1 MPDKDSRAYC
11 IWYPDIASQDTHRKV
26 AEAFPDM
33 RYQVGRPCAVAGY
46 DELYRERELLPDV
59 FIAEEAR
66 ESGSHGSRR
75 IFDHIKAMP
84 TRYGVMNHYKLDIN
98 LESPQPIACLN
109 ADTAVLATL
118 KGRRRSCN
126 GLGKRLWRYFNTTV
140 DWGAGEEGVKLDV
153 FTLTNSE
160 IALPASLLPFDLPT
174 MHKDLVIPVSAMRV
188 ISRRYA
194 RIRRPGRSVEYELRC
209 LVPGVYRSTAMAL
222 WLA

>member
-1 MPDKDSRAYC
+1 
-11 IWYPDIASQDTHRKV
+11 
-26 AEAFPDM
+26 
-33 RYQVGRPCAVAGY
+33 
-46 DELYRERELLPDV
+46 
-59 FIAEEAR
+59 
-66 ESGSHGSRR
+66 
-75 IFDHIKAMP
+75 MP
-84 TRYGVMNHYKLDIN
+84 TRYGVMNDYKLVIN
-98 LESPQPIACLN
+98 LESPKPGVCLN

-126 GLGKRLWRYFNTTV
+126 GLGKRLWGYFNTTV

-153 FTLTNSE
+153 VTITNSE
-160 IALPASLLPFDLPT
+160 IALPTSLLPFDLPT